1 MSDLRSTQTSGIILA
16 GGSSS
21 RMGSNKALLPL
32 PGNQAVTFV
41 EHLVSLLEA
50 RCSETLIVARDQD
63 QARDYVFP
71 HVRITFD
78 ETPGIGPL
86 MGLYSGLSAI
96 HTTHALVV
104 AVDLP
109 YVQPAVLSFL
119 ISQPLPADT
128 LLVPLIHTIPQVLL
142 ALYPRSILPL
152 VKEQLLQGRRD
163 VRCLLQIAP
172 VQFIEETQLLQFD
185 PQLRS
190 FLNIN
195 TPEELHNVQQSGSA
209 TCCNSISLRLPMLF

>member
-1 MSDLRSTQTSGIILA
+1 
-16 GGSSS
+16 
-21 RMGSNKALLPL
+21 MGKNKALLSL
-32 PGNQAVTFV
+32 PDNGSVTFV

-50 RCSETLIVARDQD
+50 NCSETLIVARDRD

-71 HVRITFD
+71 GVRVTFD

-109 YVQPAVLSFL
+109 YVQPALLSFL
-119 ISQPLPADT
+119 ISQPLPSDT
-128 LLVPLIHTIPQVLL
+128 LRVPLVHTIPQVLL
-142 ALYPRSILPL
+142 AIYPRSILPL

-172 VQFIEETQLLQFD
+172 VQFIEESQLLKID
-185 PQLRS
+185 PHLRS
-190 FLNIN
+190 FVNVN
-195 TPEELHNVQQSGSA
+195 TPEELQYVQQSGPV
-209 TCCNSISLRLPMLF
+209 SL

>member
-1 MSDLRSTQTSGIILA
+1 MIDLRSTQTSGIILA

-21 RMGSNKALLPL
+21 RMGTNKALLPL
-32 PGNQAVTFV
+32 PGNQAVTFI
-41 EHLVSLLEA
+41 EYLVSLLKEF
-50 RCSETLIVARDQD
+50 CSETVIVARDQD
-63 QARDYVFP
+63 HAREYVAP
-71 HVRITFD
+71 DVRVTFD

-86 MGLYSGLSAI
+86 MGLYSGLSVI

-109 YVQPAVLSFL
+109 CVQPALLSFL
-119 ISQPLPADT
+119 FSHTLPADT
-128 LLVPLIHTIPQVLL
+128 LLVPLVHNVPQVLL

-152 VKEQLLQGRRD
+152 IKEQLLRGRRD
-163 VRCLLQIAP
+163 VRCLLQVAP
-172 VQFIEETQLLQFD
+172 VQFVEESQLLQID

-195 TPEELHNVQQSGSA
+195 TPEELQRVMQSGPA
-209 TCCNSISLRLPMLF
+209 SL

>member
-1 MSDLRSTQTSGIILA
+1 MNVDRSTQTSGIILV

-21 RMGSNKALLPL
+21 RMGTNKALLSL
-32 PGNQAVTFV
+32 PDNQSVTFV

-50 RCSETLIVARDQD
+50 SCSETLIVARDRD

-71 HVRITFD
+71 GVRVTFD
-78 ETPGIGPL
+78 ESPGMGPL
-86 MGLYSGLSAI
+86 MGLYSGLNAI
-96 HTTHALVV
+96 HTTQALVV

-109 YVQPAVLSFL
+109 YVQPALISFL

-128 LLVPLIHTIPQVLL
+128 LRVPLVHTIPQVLL

-163 VRCLLQIAP
+163 VRCVLQIAP

-195 TPEELHNVQQSGSA
+195 TPEELHDMQQSGPA
-209 TCCNSISLRLPMLF
+209 RLEQY

>member
-21 RMGSNKALLPL
+21 RMGTNKALLPL
-32 PGNQAVTFV
+32 PGNQVVTFV
-41 EHLVSLLEA
+41 EHLVSLLESS
-50 RCSETLIVARDQD
+50 CSETLIVARDRD

-71 HVRITFD
+71 GVRITFD
-78 ETPGIGPL
+78 ETPGMGPL

-119 ISQPLPADT
+119 ISQPLPADA
-128 LLVPLIHTIPQVLL
+128 LLVPMIHTIPQVLL

-152 VKEQLLQGRRD
+152 AKEQLLQGRRD
-163 VRCLLQIAP
+163 VRCLLQVAP
-172 VQFIEETQLLQFD
+172 VQFIEEAQLLKID
-185 PQLRS
+185 PRLRS
-190 FLNIN
+190 FQNIN
-195 TPEELHNVQQSGSA
+195 TPEDLQRVLKSDSA
-209 TCCNSISLRLPMLF
+209 SL

>member
-1 MSDLRSTQTSGIILA
+1 VIDHRSTQTSGIILA

-21 RMGSNKALLPL
+21 RMGKNKALLPL

-41 EHLVSLLEA
+41 EYLVSLLEEF
-50 RCSETLIVARDQD
+50 CSETLIVARDQAH
-63 QARDYVFP
+63 ARDYVFP
-71 HVRITFD
+71 DVRVTID

-96 HTTHALVV
+96 HTTRALIV

-109 YVQPAVLSFL
+109 FVQRALLSFL
-119 ISQPLPADT
+119 LSQPLPADS
-128 LLVPLIHTIPQVLL
+128 LLVPLMHNIPQVLL
-142 ALYPRSILPL
+142 ALYPRSILPI

-163 VRCLLQIAP
+163 LRCLLKVAP
-172 VQFIEETQLLQFD
+172 VQFVEEAQLIQID

-190 FLNIN
+190 FMNIN
-195 TPEELHNVQQSGSA
+195 TPEQ
-209 TCCNSISLRLPMLF
+209 LRHVLQTDPAPLGN